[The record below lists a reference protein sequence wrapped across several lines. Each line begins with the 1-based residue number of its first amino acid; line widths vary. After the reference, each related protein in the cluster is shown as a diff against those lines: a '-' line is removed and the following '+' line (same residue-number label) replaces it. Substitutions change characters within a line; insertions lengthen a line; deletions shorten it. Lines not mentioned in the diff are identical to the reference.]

1 MPLVQISLREGR
13 SVDQKRRLIQRV
25 TDVLV
30 EEAGARR
37 ERVTVVIH
45 DVPPHDWGHAG
56 TPLADEVPERADASR

>member
-13 SVDQKRRLIQRV
+13 SVEQKRRLIKRV

-37 ERVTVVIH
+37 ERVTVVIQ
-45 DVPPHDWGHAG
+45 DVPAHDWGHAG
-56 TPLADEVPERADASR
+56 APLADEVPERADASR